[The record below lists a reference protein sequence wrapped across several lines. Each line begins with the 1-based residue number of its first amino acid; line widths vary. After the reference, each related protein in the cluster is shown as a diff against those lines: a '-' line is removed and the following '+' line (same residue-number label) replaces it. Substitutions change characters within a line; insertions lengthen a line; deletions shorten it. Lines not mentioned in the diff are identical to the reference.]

1 MRLVTASLIY
11 VTNPGIVTGTESLLD
26 SDVANSE
33 VLPDDYVIYQ
43 KDRNGHNGGVFFLPT
58 DASMNSVP
66 INTGLS

>member
-1 MRLVTASLIY
+1 M
-11 VTNPGIVTGTESLLD
+11 TGTESLLD